1 MLGPSVLD
9 KRVGTSPIA
18 THLGS
23 TCAQTMPRLPKLWSH
38 ARDRQSC
45 YRRVMA
51 DTYSMTIIKAI
62 HLLLDK
68 NETIT
73 KELRKI
79 NKTIIKE
86 IRLLSRKANKRSLIK
101 IRRKNDIATR
111 NTL

>member
-1 MLGPSVLD
+1 MLGASVLD

-23 TCAQTMPRLPKLWSH
+23 TCAQIMPRLLKLWSH

-68 NETIT
+68 NEILQ
-73 KELRKI
+73 KSYER
-79 NKTIIKE
+79 
-86 IRLLSRKANKRSLIK
+86 
-101 IRRKNDIATR
+101 
-111 NTL
+111 